1 MRINVRTD
9 SSARDKSR
17 AVIQAH
23 DWSRRDKPRA
33 VIQAHDWSRRA
44 DFLCADSET
53 KCLTGISR
61 ADGRAALGR
70 HHHPHGSNSV
80 ARGRHGRRD
89 DVRPHLHVGD
99 WGGDGHGVFVPEHVF
114 L

>member
-23 DWSRRDKPRA
+23 DWSRR
-33 VIQAHDWSRRA
+33 A

-53 KCLTGISR
+53 ERLTGITR
-61 ADGRAALGR
+61 ADGETNNA
-70 HHHPHGSNSV
+70 
-80 ARGRHGRRD
+80 
-89 DVRPHLHVGD
+89 
-99 WGGDGHGVFVPEHVF
+99 
-114 L
+114 